1 MLAGG
6 LTMTEW
12 YCGTVVLW
20 YLPVLYTNQLYSSWW
35 VVGWWGWWC
44 WWWSWYQHP
53 TRLYTLDSGQG
64 THRICA
70 DMEKSGA
77 A

>member
-6 LTMTEW
+6 LNMTEW

-20 YLPVLYTNQLYSSWW
+20 YLPVLYIHQPTVQFL
-35 VVGWWGWWC
+35 VTPDLVLG
-44 WWWSWYQHP
+44 YQHP
-53 TRLYTLDSGQG
+53 TRLYVQGQG

-70 DMEKSGA
+70 DIEKSA
-77 A
+77 PA